1 MKMVGTSSQQLSA
14 KLAAALSACALPP
27 KTAALAITPVK
38 KTKRTE
44 TIEEEVC
51 PHCDK
56 VIGEKSIYVDKD
68 WYVYH
73 RPCQDKGPI
82 DQIDV
87 EAGKKKVKELWSK
100 KASATGWE
108 QLLRKITSSHLA
120 KETVHATHAVHAV
133 KHKKKEGHGMP
144 PVKQADAATAIER
157 LMMRLGKAQA
167 TKNVHA
173 VTVATTPDKVKEKA
187 QKLRIK
193 SATELPS
200 DAQLRKEVATPTPA
214 QAEAGNYKKSHVN
227 LHGLA
232 ITIENPK
239 GSVRS
244 GVAKTGKRWSNTLVH
259 HYGYL
264 KRTEGKD
271 GDNIDVFLGD
281 KPDGY
286 MVYVIDQVD
295 PQTRRFDESKVMLGF
310 HSKAQAV
317 AGYGANYEKNW
328 RGLGKVT
335 SVAMSTFKRWLA
347 TADTTKPFHKWYAAG
362 LHKQAELVKTVPLTV
377 QGVTGT
383 RTVEAE
389 LADTLP
395 SRLKGMGKYA
405 EAPPYGM
412 FFDIPGPFWMKNV
425 GYPLDIAFLTKQ
437 GEVVDVQRMEVSTA
451 PDYEKPR
458 YESRDKRAAYA
469 LEVPVDTITL
479 RKGDVVML
487 GQTKQAD
494 DNGWK
499 LRDAVGPALLLPA
512 LLYARKFKAA
522 PMFGKEL
529 AKRVRAHGLGLSL
542 SNKDIV
548 DLAGEAG
555 GDMKKRVPGL
565 LRKILVRPQDT
576 DRTMIAKVLRTLTGG
591 KTKLIQPA
599 EANAFKGVVLDPAG
613 LRTAAQPAHVLGST
627 RPESALGS
635 TSKFVES
642 KLVPGI
648 PHTEDLSAVFKGYR
662 GDTDLI
668 EADFK
673 HNLKRVMKGD
683 FILKPKHG
691 RRAAGVIP
699 SPVLNAEGIDD
710 VIEEMPEYMVQ
721 KLMPMK
727 QTNVKQRLMD
737 GIARRLG
744 GGKRGKWLD
753 APGDVEYRVPVL
765 EGKVVPYGSYRK
777 APGSFNK
784 GLLDRW
790 GDEHRRVEAYV
801 QRQMDAIKD
810 PTKRTGL
817 FGFDVGVDT
826 KNAPFVIEANPNQ
839 AGNIVESSGSLTSAK
854 GYDALHAGI
863 AGKLPAHIRNRLLGY
878 AAPGALLTANTARNK
893 LSD

>member
-1 MKMVGTSSQQLSA
+1 MNVKDTSSQQLGTKLVA
-14 KLAAALSACALPP
+14 RLAACVLPP
-27 KTAALAITPVK
+27 KTAEVVLDIEKGDTLLGGRFKNIKTVVK
-38 KTKRTE
+38 
-44 TIEEEVC
+44 
-51 PHCDK
+51 D
-56 VIGEKSIYVDKD
+56 IGTDELGQPTVN
-68 WYVYH
+68 
-73 RPCQDKGPI
+73 
-82 DQIDV
+82 
-87 EAGKKKVKELWSK
+87 GKKLLSFRIEKAMPPKEAAGLTLVEK
-100 KASATGWE
+100 
-108 QLLRKITSSHLA
+108 LLQRAGNSHIA
-120 KETVHATHAVHAV
+120 KETVHDMHAVHAV
-133 KHKKKEGHGMP
+133 KHKKKESHGAM
-144 PVKQADAATAIER
+144 PVKQADAVSAIER
-157 LMMRLGKAQA
+157 LMIWLGKAQA
-167 TKNVHA
+167 TKKVHA

-187 QKLRIK
+187 QTLRIK
-193 SATELPS
+193 SAAELPS
-200 DAQLRKEVATPTPA
+200 DAQLLKEVETPTPA

-239 GSVRS
+239 GSTRS

-281 KPDGY
+281 KHDGY

-335 SVAMSTFKRWLA
+335 SVAMTTFKRWLA

-458 YESRDKRAAYA
+458 YESADKRAAYA
-469 LEVPVDTITL
+469 LELPVDTIPL
-479 RKGDVVML
+479 HVGDTVML
-487 GQTKQAD
+487 NQTKQAD
-494 DNGWK
+494 DNSKWRM
-499 LRDAVGPALLLPA
+499 RDAIGPALLLPA

-542 SNKDIV
+542 SNKDV
-548 DLAGEAG
+548 GDLVGEAG
-555 GDMKKRVPGL
+555 GDITKKIPSL
-565 LRKILVRPQDT
+565 LRKVLVRPQDT

-627 RPESALGS
+627 RPQSALGS

-648 PHTEDLSAVFKGYR
+648 PHTEDLSTVFKGYR

-673 HNLKRVMKGD
+673 NNLKRVMQGD

-699 SPVLNAEGIDD
+699 SPVLNAEGIDE
-710 VIEEMPEYMVQ
+710 VMQEMPEYMVQ

-727 QTNVKQRLMD
+727 QTNARQRLLD
-737 GIARRLG
+737 GIALKLEGAKSR
-744 GGKRGKWLD
+744 KWMEP
-753 APGDVEYRVPVL
+753 PGDIEYRVPVL

-777 APGSFNK
+777 APNSFNK
-784 GLLDRW
+784 ALLDRW
-790 GDEHRRVEAYV
+790 GGEHRRVEEYV
-801 QRQMDAIKD
+801 QRQVDAIKD
-810 PTKRTGL
+810 PAKRTGL

-863 AGKLPAHIRNRLLGY
+863 AGKLPAHIRNRLIGY